1 MHADSN
7 YDKCQQKKV
16 WNINK
21 KKRGETLNS
30 KIWEP
35 RQLNYREQ
43 KKSTKNARGV
53 IECKQIHI
61 Y

>member
-1 MHADSN
+1 MQIPITINSN
-7 YDKCQQKKV
+7 KKKCE
-16 WNINK
+16 ISI